1 MALEKETCSLYEF
14 VSSGFMW
21 KVVFV
26 GCWLLCVNL
35 GYAFVDNHKQLQ
47 NTFETPISA
56 KFSRAVLPAQ
66 SNKS

>member
-1 MALEKETCSLYEF
+1 MQEESQTY
-14 VSSGFMW
+14 SGSQANTFPHYD
-21 KVVFV
+21 VAF
-26 GCWLLCVNL
+26 LCVNL